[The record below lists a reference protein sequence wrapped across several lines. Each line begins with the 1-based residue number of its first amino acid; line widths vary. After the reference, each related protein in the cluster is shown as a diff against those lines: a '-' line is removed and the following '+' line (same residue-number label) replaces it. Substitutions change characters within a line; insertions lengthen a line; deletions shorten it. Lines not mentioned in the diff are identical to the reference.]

1 MYQAAFAREE
11 SENVHQ
17 DPPDGCAQVPPQLRV
32 LYLPHA
38 VTARELEVE
47 LDEQN
52 PSLLRLFAADPR
64 MLSPRVALLS
74 FDPEAVVPSR
84 VVAFTWCQK
93 PGLYTAG
100 SG

>member
-1 MYQAAFAREE
+1 MYQAAFAKED

-17 DPPDGCAQVPPQLRV
+17 DPPDRFAQVPPQLRV
-32 LYLPHA
+32 LHLPHA

-52 PSLLRLFAADPR
+52 PGLLRLFAADPR
-64 MLSPRVALLS
+64 MLRPRVALLS
-74 FDPEAVVPSR
+74 FNPGAVIPSR

-93 PGLYTAG
+93 PALFMAG
-100 SG
+100 RG